1 MVGEWETFWR
11 DYLARDMKEGFRMGF
26 RYASHVRK
34 QLSNGI
40 NYTLDASGI
49 WGLLFSRRMVPVEVA
64 RVMVKDPHHSEET
77 TSNKFLEWHCGA
89 GIGGAAPSDA
99 GVIIWQR

>member
-1 MVGEWETFWR
+1 
-11 DYLARDMKEGFRMGF
+11 MGF

-77 TSNKFLEWHCGA
+77 TSNSSWSGTVGQELVVRHH
-89 GIGGAAPSDA
+89 PMP
-99 GVIIWQR
+99 V